1 MKRTSLLLAMAAL
14 SVLAFLSS
22 CSLPRQLRKSAAAT
36 LLSDSALGHAQLGVA
51 VFDAGSRRML
61 YRYGSDRYFVPA
73 SNTKLVTCYA
83 AMKHLGDSL
92 EGVVWHDLDTA
103 ILLEPTGDPT
113 LLHPDFAIQP
123 VMDFLSACAKP
134 LYLDA
139 GAWRTTAL
147 GTGWSWDDYAAYY
160 MPERSALPV
169 HGNYVT
175 WRQSVSRKENPTGP
189 GDTTDAFI
197 TGDPEG
203 PWQVDFR
210 APDPAGRFSVGRDR
224 DRNRFLLTEG
234 RADGVSV
241 DVPFVTDGSVTA
253 LAILN
258 ERLGGAGRLREWPSG
273 AVRPAVAGRTIR
285 SQPTDSLLKPLMHRS
300 DNFFAE
306 QALLMVSRRLTGTL
320 RESAGIDT
328 LLATTLSGMP
338 QVPRWADGSGLS
350 RYNLFSPEDFVW
362 LLDRMQSDFGMDRLK
377 AILPTAGTGTL
388 GSLDARLS
396 GRVQAKTGTLSGVVA
411 LSGYLLTRKG
421 HRLIFSLLVNNHR
434 TTAAHVRKRFGQFL
448 LDLYEK
454 G

>member
-1 MKRTSLLLAMAAL
+1 MRRTHAILMLAAL
-14 SVLAFLSS
+14 VAS
-22 CSLPRQLRKSAAAT
+22 CSVPRQLHRSASAT
-36 LLSDSALGHAQLGVA
+36 LLADSALAHAHLGVA
-51 VFDAGSRRML
+51 VFDADSRRML
-61 YRYGSDRYFVPA
+61 YRHASDRYFVPA

-92 EGVVWHDLDTA
+92 EGIVWRDLDTA

-113 LLHPDFAIQP
+113 LLHPDFPAQP
-123 VMDFLSACAKP
+123 VMDFLAASSKP

-139 GAWRTTAL
+139 GGWRTTPL
-147 GTGWSWDDYAAYY
+147 GSGWSWDDYAAYY

-169 HGNYVT
+169 HGNFVT
-175 WRQSVSRKENPTGP
+175 WRQAVTRKENPARP

-210 APDPAGRFSVGRDR
+210 APDPAGRFTVGRDR

-234 RADGVSV
+234 RVDGVSV
-241 DVPFVTDGSVTA
+241 DVPFVTHGSATGIAV
-253 LAILN
+253 LN
-258 ERLGGAGRLREWPSG
+258 ERLSGADRLREWP
-273 AVRPAVAGRTIR
+273 ADAIRPGKVGKVIRT
-285 SQPTDSLLKPLMHRS
+285 QPTDSLLKPLMHRS

-306 QALLMVSRRLTGTL
+306 QALLMVSRRLTGSF
-320 RESAGIDT
+320 RESAAIDT
-328 LLATTLSGMP
+328 LLATTLAGMP
-338 QVPRWADGSGLS
+338 QAPRWADGSGLS
-350 RYNLFSPEDFVW
+350 RYNLFTPEDFVW
-362 LLDRMQSDFGMDRLK
+362 LLDRMQSDFGMDRLRT
-377 AILPTAGTGTL
+377 ILPTAGTGTL
-388 GSLDARLS
+388 GSLDARLA

-421 HRLIFSLLVNNHR
+421 HRMIFSLLVNNHR
-434 TTAAHVRKRFGQFL
+434 TTAALVRKRFGEFL